1 MSTEAGQAEVKGGV
15 VACLALDGA
24 AKAADFYVNAFGAEE
39 VFRLPPDAQ
48 GRIMHIH
55 LQINGSSVM
64 LSDPF
69 PEHGYPLKTPQAF
82 TLHLQVG
89 DIQAWWDRAVAA
101 GAEVTLPLHDAFW
114 GDRYGQLRDPF
125 GVSWAMGMRQ
135 K

>member
-1 MSTEAGQAEVKGGV
+1 
-15 VACLALDGA
+15 
-24 AKAADFYVNAFGAEE
+24 
-39 VFRLPPDAQ
+39 
-48 GRIMHIH
+48 
-55 LQINGSSVM
+55 M